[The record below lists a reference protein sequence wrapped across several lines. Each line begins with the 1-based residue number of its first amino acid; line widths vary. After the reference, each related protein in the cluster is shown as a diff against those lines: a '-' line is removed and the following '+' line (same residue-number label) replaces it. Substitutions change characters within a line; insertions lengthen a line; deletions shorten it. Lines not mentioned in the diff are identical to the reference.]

1 MDFVTYQFESPSQF
15 FAELDDLL
23 EQSGFH
29 DGPENQVDA
38 YISLMVHFQDEFLDG
53 SVQEVAQCCYRLFD
67 SPLYQQNTRSILW
80 RVTDR
85 AIQSQDHA
93 DMWITYQLL
102 LHAGKEST
110 KAFHWMLRSEFFA
123 KLKYQIID
131 MEGDRLQLL
140 AIHLVYEICRVQ
152 TIKAADLALVDEMF
166 INYLL
171 DLVERTRRD
180 EDEILNYATIKLLL
194 AFNEQFM
201 LQMNQ
206 RSHDTHTAIAHDG
219 SAPTRTKVNLLL
231 AILTERQGT
240 CSTFGENIIFILN
253 RAEETSLRMLIL
265 KLLYLV
271 FTAPRLYEFFYTNDL
286 HVLVDVMIRELWDLP
301 EEEESLRHA
310 YLRVMGPLLTNTQ
323 LRRATYKRAEIV
335 RVLREL
341 GGGDLDSALKA
352 QLQERQ
358 NREQQRYQLLHHH
371 HLHHHHHPHMNG
383 QGKPSPPTSYRD
395 RQGSV
400 SSVSSMT
407 TTPAATAATLKP
419 TTPNARWRSDR
430 SGCTSPVL
438 AAETD
443 TPIKQQQTSYPKK
456 KKNSNASLLS
466 VSGEQQQ
473 YFSGGLGLGS
483 PPTEEFDEAD
493 GPTTTQSRDSGYQ
506 SSLTLATATTGSSM
520 KRMPRIRAASPTT
533 QRLVERVLREWLD
546 NEMAHGQGTTGVGL
560 SVRDVTDVVVV
571 K

>member
-1 MDFVTYQFESPSQF
+1 MDFVTYQFESPAQF
-15 FAELDDLL
+15 YAELDDLL

-29 DGPENQVDA
+29 DGPESQVDA
-38 YISLMVHFQDEFLDG
+38 YISLLVHFQDEFLDG
-53 SVQEVAQCCYRLFD
+53 SIQEVAQCCYRLFD
-67 SPLYQQNTRSILW
+67 SPLYQQNTRSIIS
-80 RVTDR
+80 R
-85 AIQSQDHA
+85 SQDNA

-102 LHAGKEST
+102 LHAGKELT
-110 KAFHWMLRSEFFA
+110 KVFHWMLRSEFFA

-140 AIHLVYEICRVQ
+140 AIRLVYEMCRVQ

-180 EDEILNYATIKLLL
+180 EDEMLNYATIKLLL

-201 LQMNQ
+201 LQMTQ
-206 RSHDTHTAIAHDG
+206 RSHDTHSTTHDG
-219 SAPTRTKVNLLL
+219 SVPTRTKVNLLL

-253 RAEETSLRMLIL
+253 RAGKYIHQETSLRMLIL
-265 KLLYLV
+265 KLLYLI

-286 HVLVDVMIRELWDLP
+286 HVLVDVIIRELWDLP

-341 GGGDLDSALKA
+341 GGGDLDSSLKA
-352 QLQERQ
+352 QLQE
-358 NREQQRYQLLHHH
+358 QQ
-371 HLHHHHHPHMNG
+371 
-383 QGKPSPPTSYRD
+383 YRH

-400 SSVSSMT
+400 SSVSSVS
-407 TTPAATAATLKP
+407 
-419 TTPNARWRSDR
+419 RWQTDR
-430 SGCTSPVL
+430 SGCSSPVL

-443 TPIKQQQTSYPKK
+443 GQAANLKK
-456 KKNSNASLLS
+456 KKKDSNASLLS
-466 VSGEQQQ
+466 VPGSVYEHQPLAVVADSFGSAEKYVNSSNSGRGG
-473 YFSGGLGLGS
+473 SGGEVVQGQVLVGS
-483 PPTEEFDEAD
+483 PTEEKNQDE
-493 GPTTTQSRDSGYQ
+493 PQMVTVVVPSRDSGYQ
-506 SSLTLATATTGSSM
+506 ETTTDLDYHQHQYQP
-520 KRMPRIRAASPTT
+520 KRMTRIRATSPTT

-546 NEMAHGQGTTGVGL
+546 TEMASGHGTTGVGL
-560 SVRDVTDVVVV
+560 SVRDVTDVGTDHRIAIHVAQ
-571 K
+571 

>member
-29 DGPENQVDA
+29 DGPESQVDA

-67 SPLYQQNTRSILW
+67 SPLYQQNTGAILW

-110 KAFHWMLRSEFFA
+110 KAFHWILRSEFFA

-140 AIHLVYEICRVQ
+140 AIHLVYEMCRVQ

-180 EDEILNYATIKLLL
+180 EDEMLNYATIKLLL

-206 RSHDTHTAIAHDG
+206 RSHDTHTALQDG
-219 SAPTRTKVNLLL
+219 SAPARTKVNLLL

-253 RAEETSLRMLIL
+253 RA
-265 KLLYLV
+265 
-271 FTAPRLYEFFYTNDL
+271 APRLYEFFYTNDL

-301 EEEESLRHA
+301 EEDESLRHA

-341 GGGDLDSALKA
+341 GGGDLDSTLKA
-352 QLQERQ
+352 QLQEQ
-358 NREQQRYQLLHHH
+358 QIREQQRFYTPPHHH
-371 HLHHHHHPHMNG
+371 HINGHHGNKNAPNH
-383 QGKPSPPTSYRD
+383 RD

-407 TTPAATAATLKP
+407 TTPAIVAAGAASSSPSATS
-419 TTPNARWRSDR
+419 RWQSDR

-438 AAETD
+438 AAETVY
-443 TPIKQQQTSYPKK
+443 QKK

-466 VSGEQQQ
+466 APGQ
-473 YFSGGLGLGS
+473 YSCGLVVGS
-483 PPTEEFDEAD
+483 PPTMTEELGDIAA
-493 GPTTTQSRDSGYQ
+493 TASQSRDSGYQ
-506 SSLTLATATTGSSM
+506 ENPTMMPPPSM
-520 KRMPRIRAASPTT
+520 KRMTRTRAASPTT

-560 SVRDVTDVVVV
+560 SVRDVTDVTADHRIEIHVAH
-571 K
+571 